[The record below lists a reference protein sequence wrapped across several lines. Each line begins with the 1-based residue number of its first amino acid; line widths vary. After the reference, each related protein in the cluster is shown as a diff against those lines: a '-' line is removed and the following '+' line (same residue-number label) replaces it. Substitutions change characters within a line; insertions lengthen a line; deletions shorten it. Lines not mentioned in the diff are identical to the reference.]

1 MTTNDYVECKICK
14 EEIRRNA
21 VICSHCK
28 SFQNWRRHLGLS
40 SSFLSILLALISVI
54 TVFVT
59 VLANTT
65 IKNDSDI
72 DSSVISWQRT
82 FFNNQGKIVQVLVTD
97 IFVTNSGKK
106 PGIIKTFSVKGEG
119 EDKFRYFQS
128 EMQKPNDAYLNQSI
142 NSKIVEPGNSQL
154 LRGYLVT
161 NFDVST
167 FENIYSNSLLLLEVV
182 NFSGEDQSIKL
193 KVENRSPILFN

>member
-1 MTTNDYVECKICK
+1 MNTNDYVECKICK

-28 SFQNWRRHLGLS
+28 NFQNWRRHLGLS

-72 DSSVISWQRT
+72 NASVISWQRT
-82 FFNNQGKIVQVLVTD
+82 FFNNQGKMTQVLVTD

-106 PGIIKTFSVKGEG
+106 PGIIKAVSVKGNSEN
-119 EDKFRYFQS
+119 EFRYFQTKL
-128 EMQKPNDAYLNQSI
+128 QKTDDAYSHHSI
-142 NSKIVEPGNSQL
+142 DVKIVEPGNSQL
-154 LRGYLVT
+154 LRIYLVT

-167 FENIYSNSLLLLEVV
+167 FEKVYSNSALLLEVV
-182 NFSGEDQSIKL
+182 NFGGENQNIML